1 MPYIRGRYYMNPVVG
16 DALEAARE
24 AEAALQAL
32 EHAAKVARGD
42 TGEEDDAGAG
52 SSNGNGSYANG
63 SSASGGSGVNSNA
76 DAYAKSAPGPIHRV
90 EIEAAELVPA
100 HSGRAQRGFVAR
112 IHRRANGNAA
122 NAPVPGDAGV
132 RTAGAPTALAF
143 GFVLAIRRRLRERI
157 RLAIRAQ
164 LFGAT
169 KRHATRPR
177 NPRLLQSQRPNQF
190 PPRPIRRRLQVAQ
203 AFLPV
208 PTQQQAWIAIA

>member
-42 TGEEDDAGAG
+42 TGEEDDAA
-52 SSNGNGSYANG
+52 SSSGGDGNASG
-63 SSASGGSGVNSNA
+63 SSASGSSANSSSN
-76 DAYAKSAPGPIHRV
+76 AKSAPGPIHRV

-122 NAPVPGDAGV
+122 NAPAQDSFPGRSNSQSSSIANGSASGSASPPA
-132 RTAGAPTALAF
+132 RNSSSSQGAMHPAPETHVFSNHNDLTNF
-143 GFVLAIRRRLRERI
+143 L
-157 RLAIRAQ
+157 
-164 LFGAT
+164 
-169 KRHATRPR
+169 HD
-177 NPRLLQSQRPNQF
+177 QF
-190 PPRPIRRRLQVAQ
+190 AEDCK
-203 AFLPV
+203 
-208 PTQQQAWIAIA
+208 

>member
-42 TGEEDDAGAG
+42 TGEEDDAGA
-52 SSNGNGSYANG
+52 SSSGGNGNASG
-63 SSASGGSGVNSNA
+63 SSASGSSANSSSN
-76 DAYAKSAPGPIHRV
+76 AKSAPGPIHRV

-122 NAPVPGDAGV
+122 NTSAQDSLPGRSNSPSSSIANGSASGSASPSARNSSCAHRSAMHPAPETHVFSNHNDL
-132 RTAGAPTALAF
+132 TNFL
-143 GFVLAIRRRLRERI
+143 
-157 RLAIRAQ
+157 
-164 LFGAT
+164 
-169 KRHATRPR
+169 HD
-177 NPRLLQSQRPNQF
+177 QF
-190 PPRPIRRRLQVAQ
+190 AEDCK
-203 AFLPV
+203 
-208 PTQQQAWIAIA
+208 

>member
-42 TGEEDDAGAG
+42 TGEEDDAGGA
-52 SSNGNGSYANG
+52 SSSANG
-63 SSASGGSGVNSNA
+63 GSNASGSGANSNS

-112 IHRRANGNAA
+112 IHRHANGNANSPSSSITNGIA
-122 NAPVPGDAGV
+122 NAEASAPASQFARNSMPSAS
-132 RTAGAPTALAF
+132 RQGAMHPAPETHVFSNHNDLTNF
-143 GFVLAIRRRLRERI
+143 L
-157 RLAIRAQ
+157 
-164 LFGAT
+164 
-169 KRHATRPR
+169 HD
-177 NPRLLQSQRPNQF
+177 QF
-190 PPRPIRRRLQVAQ
+190 SNDCQ
-203 AFLPV
+203 
-208 PTQQQAWIAIA
+208 

>member
-42 TGEEDDAGAG
+42 TGDEDDASAG
-52 SSNGNGSYANG
+52 SSSGSSDSS
-63 SSASGGSGVNSNA
+63 SSASSGSNSSA

-90 EIEAAELVPA
+90 EIEASELVPA

-122 NAPVPGDAGV
+122 NAAGDAGV
-132 RTAGAPTALAF
+132 RTAGVPPAQSPSGSNSPFASNSLKQQSAMRPAPETHVFSNHNDLTNF
-143 GFVLAIRRRLRERI
+143 L
-157 RLAIRAQ
+157 
-164 LFGAT
+164 
-169 KRHATRPR
+169 HD
-177 NPRLLQSQRPNQF
+177 QF
-190 PPRPIRRRLQVAQ
+190 AEDCK
-203 AFLPV
+203 
-208 PTQQQAWIAIA
+208 

>member
-42 TGEEDDAGAG
+42 TGDEDAASAG
-52 SSNGNGSYANG
+52 SSSGNSDSS
-63 SSASGGSGVNSNA
+63 SSASSGSNSSA

-122 NAPVPGDAGV
+122 NAPVQAAFPGHSNSSSSIANGNANASAST
-132 RTAGAPTALAF
+132 RRSRAIPRRNKMQCAP
-143 GFVLAIRRRLRERI
+143 
-157 RLAIRAQ
+157 
-164 LFGAT
+164 
-169 KRHATRPR
+169 
-177 NPRLLQSQRPNQF
+177 
-190 PPRPIRRRLQVAQ
+190 PPKPTSSPI
-203 AFLPV
+203 
-208 PTQQQAWIAIA
+208 TTT

>member
-42 TGEEDDAGAG
+42 TGEDDPG
-52 SSNGNGSYANG
+52 SSNSSGSGNGASG
-63 SSASGGSGVNSNA
+63 SSNASGSDANSSA
-76 DAYAKSAPGPIHRV
+76 DAYAKAAPGPIHRV

-122 NAPVPGDAGV
+122 NAAGDAGV
-132 RTAGAPTALAF
+132 RTAGVPPAQSPSGSNSPFASNSSKQQSAMRSAPETHVFSNHNDLTNF
-143 GFVLAIRRRLRERI
+143 L
-157 RLAIRAQ
+157 
-164 LFGAT
+164 
-169 KRHATRPR
+169 HD
-177 NPRLLQSQRPNQF
+177 QF
-190 PPRPIRRRLQVAQ
+190 AEDSK
-203 AFLPV
+203 
-208 PTQQQAWIAIA
+208 

>member
-42 TGEEDDAGAG
+42 RGEEDDAGA
-52 SSNGNGSYANG
+52 SSSSGDAGGNNDS
-63 SSASGGSGVNSNA
+63 GSGANSNA

-112 IHRRANGNAA
+112 IHRHANGNATNVA
-122 NAPVPGDAGV
+122 GDAGV
-132 RTAGAPTALAF
+132 RTAGTSTALAN
-143 GFVLAIRRRLRERI
+143 RE
-157 RLAIRAQ
+157 LPAQ
-164 LFGAT
+164 FTSGSSSSSSRNSAMPDAARQGAMHPAPET
-169 KRHATRPR
+169 HVFSNHNDLT
-177 NPRLLQSQRPNQF
+177 NFLHDQF
-190 PPRPIRRRLQVAQ
+190 AEDCK
-203 AFLPV
+203 
-208 PTQQQAWIAIA
+208 

>member
-42 TGEEDDAGAG
+42 TGEEDDAGA
-52 SSNGNGSYANG
+52 SSSGGNGNASG
-63 SSASGGSGVNSNA
+63 SSASGSSANSSS

-122 NAPVPGDAGV
+122 NASAQDSFPGRSNSQSSSIANGSASGSASPPA
-132 RTAGAPTALAF
+132 RNSSCAQSAMHPAPETHVFSNHNDLTNF
-143 GFVLAIRRRLRERI
+143 L
-157 RLAIRAQ
+157 
-164 LFGAT
+164 
-169 KRHATRPR
+169 HD
-177 NPRLLQSQRPNQF
+177 QF
-190 PPRPIRRRLQVAQ
+190 AEDCK
-203 AFLPV
+203 
-208 PTQQQAWIAIA
+208 

>member
-42 TGEEDDAGAG
+42 TGEEDDASASSSSANG
-52 SSNGNGSYANG
+52 SNGGNS
-63 SSASGGSGVNSNA
+63 SSASGSGANSNS
-76 DAYAKSAPGPIHRV
+76 DVYAKSAPGPIHRV

-122 NAPVPGDAGV
+122 SAPAQSDAGV
-132 RTAGAPTALAF
+132 RTAGTSTALANH
-143 GFVLAIRRRLRERI
+143 EMP
-157 RLAIRAQ
+157 AQ
-164 LFGAT
+164 LPSNSSSPFA
-169 KRHATRPR
+169 R
-177 NPRLLQSQRPNQF
+177 NSSSSQDAMHPAPETHVFSNHNDLTNFLHDQF
-190 PPRPIRRRLQVAQ
+190 ANDCQ
-203 AFLPV
+203 
-208 PTQQQAWIAIA
+208 